1 MEVNYILY
9 VSLAIFAASLSQAVT
24 GFGFALVAAPLLTF
38 IMGPKET
45 VMFLL
50 FSGLFMKAVM
60 VYKTRH
66 QGHSREVLVLF
77 LGSLLGALPGSY
89 ILRIADSGTIKM
101 VIGIILLLATA
112 VLVAD
117 FRFRIVR
124 HRLAQSVF
132 GFLSGF
138 CGATTGLNGPPVV
151 CYYLNEELP
160 KEAMRANL
168 VRFFILGNT
177 GTLLLSYYWGTFQP
191 GSIIELTLY
200 TLPAMFLGWT
210 AGERLFY
217 KINAAF
223 FNRIVV
229 VTVFVSSVI
238 TIASGFMS

>member
-1 MEVNYILY
+1 VNYILY

-124 HRLAQSVF
+124 HRLAQIVF

-177 GTLLLSYYWGTFQP
+177 GTLLLSYYWAPF
-191 GSIIELTLY
+191 SREALSSLLY
-200 TLPAMFLGWT
+200 TRCLLCFSDGLRGSVCFTKSTP
-210 AGERLFY
+210 LFS
-217 KINAAF
+217 
-223 FNRIVV
+223 
-229 VTVFVSSVI
+229 TVSLW
-238 TIASGFMS
+238 